1 MASKLVL
8 ITGASSGIGAALAK
22 LYGRTGAHVLLLARN
37 AERLGSVAEAIRQGG
52 GSATAYPIDL
62 ADAKAIEE
70 TSAKIA
76 REVGTP
82 DVLINNAG
90 AGRWLPVVRTT
101 AEDARSM
108 IEVPYLAAFNLT
120 RAFLPYMLTRQS
132 GAIACVTSPASFLAW
147 PNAAAYIAARR
158 ALAGFTEALRG
169 EVKGK
174 GVSVTLVVLGT
185 VETSYWE
192 HNPGSRQNLPKTNP
206 RLAPTLS
213 ADEAAEAIFAG
224 VERRKRTVVKPA
236 IFRVLF
242 LLNPRS
248 LRPTNTPQPLHLS
261 RNSRNRSCSW
271 KQPSRRDV
279 VQNGRSCPSC
289 RPVSY
294 SRKYC

>member
-22 LYGRTGAHVLLLARN
+22 LYGRAGAHLLLLARN
-37 AERLGSVAEAIRQGG
+37 AERLGTVAEAIWRGG

-90 AGRWLPVVRTT
+90 AGRWLPVVKTT
-101 AEDARSM
+101 AEDAASM

-158 ALAGFTEALRG
+158 ALAGFTEALRS

-192 HNPGSRQNLPKTNP
+192 HNPGSRQNLPKANL

-242 LLNPRS
+242 LLNALFPRLVARQ
-248 LRPTNTPQPLHLS
+248 LRRAARGSPTDS
-261 RNSRNRSCSW
+261 A
-271 KQPSRRDV
+271 
-279 VQNGRSCPSC
+279 
-289 RPVSY
+289 
-294 SRKYC
+294 